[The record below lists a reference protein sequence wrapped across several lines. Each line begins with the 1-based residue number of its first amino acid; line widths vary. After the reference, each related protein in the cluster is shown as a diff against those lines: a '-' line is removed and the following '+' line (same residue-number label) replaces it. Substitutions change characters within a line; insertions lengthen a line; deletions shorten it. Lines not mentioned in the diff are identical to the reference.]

1 MLWYKVWLET
11 RFRFFLGIATISAL
25 CAFYVFFRPAAVARW
40 TELLRL
46 YPDWHRPWWI
56 DRAINE
62 YPFYIWRILFDGSLR
77 YLWAGLAILIGIGGL
92 TQETPKGTAGFTLS
106 LPVPRRHL
114 AFSQMALSCL
124 ELTTLALLPAIVI
137 PLLSR
142 FAGGSYSPSEAICR
156 GLLIAGGGLVIFSF
170 SLLLS
175 ALSESPYV
183 PMLVSAAT
191 AIFLESVVG
200 PYENDLKEPL
210 LFRAVDLFRLI
221 SGPPDLQWRSF
232 PWVGLLASAVVALIL
247 GMGTIRVMETRDYR

>member
-11 RFRFFLGIATISAL
+11 RFRFFVGIATISAL
-25 CAFYVFFRPAAVARW
+25 CAFYVFFRHTAIARW

-46 YPDWHRPWWI
+46 HPDWHKPWWM

-62 YPFYIWRILFDGSLR
+62 YPFYVWRILFDGSLR

-106 LPVPRRHL
+106 LPVARRHL
-114 AFSQMALSCL
+114 ASSQMALPCL
-124 ELTTLALLPAIVI
+124 ELTILALLPAIIV
-137 PLLSR
+137 PALSH
-142 FAGGSYSPSEAICR
+142 FVGGSYRIGEAFYR
-156 GLLIAGGGLVIFSF
+156 GLLMAGGGLVIFSF
-170 SLLLS
+170 TLLLS

-183 PMLVSAAT
+183 PMLISAAT

-200 PYENDLKEPL
+200 PYDNDLKEPL
-210 LFRAVDLFRLI
+210 LLRAVDLFRVI

-232 PWVGLLASAVVALIL
+232 PWVGLMASGMVALIL
-247 GMGTIRVMETRDYR
+247 GLVTIRVIKTRDYR